1 MLAGAV
7 GGLIGGGVAILGA
20 GAFYGGLLGAIITG
34 AVGGGLAGGVGEAL
48 RQVATYGHIRNP
60 QLLGAAMLAIG

>member
-34 AVGGGLAGGVGEAL
+34 AVGGGLAGGAMEAV
-48 RQVATYGHIRNP
+48 RQAVTYGHVRNP
-60 QLLGAAMLAIG
+60 QLIGVVSGAIG